1 MNPGINQRPQ
11 EPILRNTSEKYV
23 TGPFPASP
31 QTMTAAPTE
40 EVTLS
45 PAALSLS
52 PRVSTIATSV
62 SAAAS
67 EAIVTVNC
75 HCSSDAGDDDCQK
88 LETGGAGLVNG
99 AGVEGGD
106 EDEDDDKDSGNGSVL
121 EFVPPSEFQVRAS
134 FNGEPNLCD
143 SRESRNLRQ
152 RFFVHLRTHLACS

>member
-1 MNPGINQRPQ
+1 M
-11 EPILRNTSEKYV
+11 RNTSEKYV

-75 HCSSDAGDDDCQK
+75 HCSSDAADDCQK
-88 LETGGAGLVNG
+88 LETGGATKDRDLLYPGLVNG
-99 AGVEGGD
+99 AEVEGGD
-106 EDEDDDKDSGNGSVL
+106 EDDDDKDSGNGSVL

-134 FNGEPNLCD
+134 FHGNVRSGTKDCA
-143 SRESRNLRQ
+143 
-152 RFFVHLRTHLACS
+152 THAT